1 MNRTAVRRSILITS
15 VYLQM
20 EKLQN
25 SALLR
30 R

>member
-15 VYLQM
+15 VHLQM